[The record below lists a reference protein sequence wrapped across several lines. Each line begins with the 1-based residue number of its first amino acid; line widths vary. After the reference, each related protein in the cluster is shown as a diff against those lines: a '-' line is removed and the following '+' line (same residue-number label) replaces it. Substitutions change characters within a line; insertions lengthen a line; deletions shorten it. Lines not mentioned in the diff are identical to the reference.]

1 MDDNRKAQI
10 YNQLM
15 YESDK
20 ISNRISSIKGESLEL
35 NQNQQ
40 EEIRKL
46 QIRQQQIMVEA
57 SRLY

>member
-1 MDDNRKAQI
+1 MDDKRKAQI
-10 YNQLM
+10 YDQLM
-15 YESDK
+15 FESDK

-40 EEIRKL
+40 EEIRRL

-57 SRLY
+57 SKLY

>member
-10 YNQLM
+10 YDQLM

-46 QIRQQQIMVEA
+46 QIRQEQIMFEA
-57 SRLY
+57 SKLY

>member
-46 QIRQQQIMVEA
+46 QIRQQQIKVEA

>member
-10 YNQLM
+10 YDQLM
-15 YESDK
+15 FESDK

-40 EEIRKL
+40 EEIRRL

-57 SRLY
+57 SKLY

>member
-15 YESDK
+15 FENDK

-40 EEIRKL
+40 EEIRRL

-57 SRLY
+57 SKLY

>member
-10 YNQLM
+10 YDQLM
-15 YESDK
+15 YEHDK
-20 ISNRISSIKGESLEL
+20 ISNRISSIKGESLDL

-40 EEIRKL
+40 EDIRKL

-57 SRLY
+57 SKLY

>member
-10 YNQLM
+10 YDQLM

>member
-10 YNQLM
+10 YDQLM
-15 YESDK
+15 FESDK
-20 ISNRISSIKGESLEL
+20 VSNRISSIKGESLEL

-46 QIRQQQIMVEA
+46 QIRQQQIMIEA
-57 SRLY
+57 SKLY

>member
-15 YESDK
+15 FENDK
-20 ISNRISSIKGESLEL
+20 ISNKISSIKGESLEL

-40 EEIRKL
+40 EEIRRL

-57 SRLY
+57 SKLY